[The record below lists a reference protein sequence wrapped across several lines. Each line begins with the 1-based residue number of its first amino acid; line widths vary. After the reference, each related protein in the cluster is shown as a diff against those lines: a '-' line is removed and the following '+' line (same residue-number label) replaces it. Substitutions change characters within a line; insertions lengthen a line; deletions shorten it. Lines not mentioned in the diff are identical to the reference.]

1 MKLLVSRALFGR
13 LVLTAALLLIC
24 GPSPARAG
32 TSGGDRHTLKV
43 GALLSLTGEWSTLGL
58 TSKAALEIG
67 VARINRELAAVG
79 SGDRV
84 KLFVA
89 DTKLDPSRALS
100 KLKKLAAKG
109 IRTFIGPQSSAE
121 VAALKPYAERHGL
134 LLISQGSTA
143 GALAVANDNAFRF
156 CPSDGPEGEAISA
169 LMRADGIEAV
179 VPLWRA
185 DAGNQGLAASV
196 RSHFTDAGGTVS
208 EGVEYA
214 TDTTDFGNVV
224 DWAHNQV
231 TTAVQNVG
239 AEKVA
244 VFLAAF
250 DEFIALFNA
259 AKNDAT
265 LAGVKWYGSDGVVQ
279 NPAILSDAA
288 AAQFAI
294 QVSFSAPSFGLP
306 EEAREIWEPLAGR
319 VQAQSGIVPDAFSL
333 AAYDA
338 LWVAHLADQSAHHTA
353 RIGLRRSTLMR
364 TADRYFG
371 ATGWTAL
378 NDAGDRR
385 TGNYDFYGLQVSGE
399 TFEWVRVAQYSG
411 GAVSR

>member
-1 MKLLVSRALFGR
+1 MKLVDSRTPLGR
-13 LVLTAALLLIC
+13 LVLVAALVLIF
-24 GPSPARAG
+24 GAPPARAG
-32 TSGGDRHTLKV
+32 GTERGRHTLKV
-43 GALLSLTGEWSTLGL
+43 GALLSLTGDWSTLGL

-67 VARINRELAAVG
+67 VARINQDLAAVG
-79 SGDRV
+79 SRVRV

-89 DTKLDPSRALS
+89 DTKLDPTRALS
-100 KLKKLAAKG
+100 KLKKLAARG

-121 VAALKPYAERHGL
+121 VAALKPYAQRHGL
-134 LLISQGSTA
+134 LLLSQGSTA
-143 GALAVANDNAFRF
+143 GALAVADDNVFRF

-185 DAGNQGLAASV
+185 DPGNQGLAASV
-196 RSHFTDAGGTVS
+196 RSHFTAAGGAVS
-208 EGVEYA
+208 DGMEYP
-214 TDTTDFGNVV
+214 TDTSDFSGIVASAAAQV
-224 DWAHNQV
+224 DAAKL
-231 TTAVQNVG
+231 AVG
-239 AEKVA
+239 DGKVA

-250 DEFIALFNA
+250 DEFIALFRA
-259 AKNDAT
+259 AKNDPT
-265 LAGVKWYGSDGVVQ
+265 LDSVKWYGSDGVVQ
-279 NPAILSDAA
+279 NPAILSDTA

-294 QVSFSAPSFGLP
+294 QVSFSAPAFGLP
-306 EEAREIWEPLAGR
+306 EEARDIWEPLAAR
-319 VQAQSGIVPDAFSL
+319 VQERSGIVPDAFSL

-353 RIGLRRSTLMR
+353 RIGLRRSTLVR
-364 TADRYFG
+364 TADRFFG

-385 TGNYDFYGLQVSGE
+385 TGNYDFFGLQASGE

-411 GAVSR
+411 GAISR